1 MSKNESVKAQLDFLK
16 GLIYLLITA
25 IFTICGYFATTYK
38 VATLLDLA
46 FVLGA
51 LAFLGILLFIS
62 FKVQKTKIKEL
73 ENLKERK

>member
-25 IFTICGYFATTYK
+25 SFTVCGYFATTYK
-38 VATLLDLA
+38 TATLIDLA
-46 FVLGA
+46 FVVGA
-51 LAFLGILLFIS
+51 LIFLGFLLLIS
-62 FKVQKTKIKEL
+62 LKVQKSKIKDL